1 MKDIPQPQLP
11 KAKLTYS
18 NPDDPILKR
27 LVINTIEFATG
38 RRKLEKI
45 YNKVRDAPLPPT
57 ALWGEALA
65 QLDIEMRYDANQL
78 NKIPKDVPLVFVAN
92 HPFGVVDGLMLG
104 HLISTVRPR
113 YALLVNE
120 VLCREPLLDPYLLP
134 IDFNETK
141 AALQTNLR
149 TRTIALERLAAGEA
163 LGIFPAGGVATA
175 PKIWKQVQDLEWKR
189 FTAKLIQQT
198 QATVIPLYFHGRNSQ
213 LFQIASQI
221 NMHLRLSL
229 LLHEIRNKIGKTISI
244 NIGDPIPFETLRPY
258 KDRQQLLDYL
268 RQATFNLADKSAF
281 L

>member
-1 MKDIPQPQLP
+1 MKDILQPQLP

-45 YNKVRDAPLPPT
+45 YNKVRNAPLPPT

-65 QLDIEMRYDANQL
+65 QLDIEMCYDANQL

-104 HLISTVRPR
+104 HLISTVRSR